1 MYFLIYMRNTE
12 SNKNKFKIMRA
23 LKYLFLLTI
32 FMATKSFSQVATNYT
47 FSETTGTYTTVTSG
61 TQLVTSTANTTTY
74 DTDGSYFSLAS
85 GNQFTF
91 NGTVITAVSMTT
103 DGALWLNPGTSTV
116 ANGVTGSIAST
127 STATGIICPLN
138 MDLTGSGV
146 ASTVFERRWYDD
158 GTELIFQWQNCARY
172 LQPTEKISF
181 QVRIN
186 KSTGV
191 IRVVYGSM
199 TVTTSTTYQPYVGL
213 RGSANTDYNNRRLT
227 AAIPDASPGWAG
239 SAGTAAGTSNAHTCR
254 FLSTASCFPSSG
266 LIFIWT
272 PKPVITPSVSTL
284 SAFSSCSGS
293 VSSTQNFTVTG
304 SNMLAGITITP
315 PVGFEVSTSSTFAS
329 SIGTSSSALVVGAAG
344 TIASTTIYVRLQ
356 STASTGSPSGN
367 ITLVSTSATT
377 KNVAVSGTVGVNLSA
392 VVVSSSTTQ
401 SICLGSDGTSVSV
414 AETGGGTITS
424 RQWGRRSISGGAIT
438 NVTGTSSS
446 YTPLGTDFTTVG
458 TYYLVCTSTPTC
470 GSATVSNE
478 VTITIVGSPATP
490 GVPTTNSPQCIS
502 PGVTL
507 TANGSAPAGETW
519 YWQTTSTGVATTSS
533 SSTYVATTSGTYYIR
548 SVYTSGGC
556 WGVSSSAAIVISTVP
571 STPTLTSPTNAST
584 GVSLTPTLT
593 WPAVSG
599 ATSYDVYLGTT
610 LPGSPTANVLT
621 NSYTPSTLAASTSH
635 SWKVIA
641 KNACGSST
649 SSSTYTFTTACGSVA
664 LTYTQLFNATTIPSC
679 WSTSIAAVQTATK
692 ISYVA
697 SSTNT
702 TALPQEGADFVKYN
716 SFSSTNGGSGS
727 EERLI
732 TPAVITTGTSSVDVE
747 FYWYQNNGSSYNT
760 GSYLNEGVTVE
771 WSTNGTTWTTS
782 TFYPRQVSSASATGE
797 WSKKTIT
804 LPAGA
809 GNISTLYVAFKFHS
823 EYGYNMYIDNVVIKP
838 TPSCAEPT
846 SLTSSSI
853 TTTTSTISWTA
864 SSSSPS
870 GGYDYYLST
879 SSTAPTGSS
888 TPTGSVGS
896 GVVTTN
902 LSSLSSSTLYY
913 YWVRSNCGS
922 SSYSTWTGST
932 FTTLLINDNSDG
944 AIDVP
949 INPSTTCTTTTTGTS
964 VGATQTLPAQSL
976 YGTADDDV
984 WYKFTATAVSLDMSV
999 TRGTMNDLVVEAY
1012 TSSLVSL
1019 GVVDNYSTS
1028 PEIVSFTNLTI
1039 GDVYYIRV
1047 YSYAATVGSRGTFII
1062 CITTPTQPPSNDNA
1076 SGAITLIVND
1086 PYITG
1091 TNDGATSSTT
1101 APTPN
1106 GPSYFGGD
1114 IWYKVVVPSNG
1125 IIQIHT
1131 SALVLTDVVVEV
1143 YSGTSSA
1150 LTYITY
1156 NDDSSSVNSM
1166 SYIELTG
1173 RTSGETIWIRV
1184 WDYDGDNTGTFK
1196 IRVTTPVS
1204 LPIELLSFSADCSE
1218 GGVLLT
1224 WITASELNSDYFNIE
1239 RSRDGVNWSVIS
1251 TISGAGNSNS
1261 NITYNV
1267 TDKDIF
1273 GINSIIDNVLY
1284 YQLKQVD
1291 FDGVVKN
1298 YGPIST
1304 NCLKSVDGYFTVY
1317 PNPSNNSFNIML
1329 NNDLLIGESLIKI
1342 TDQLGRLVY
1351 NKNVNVSSGINL
1363 FILDKLDINTG
1374 VYYISIVNGDYST
1387 GVVSHV
1393 VR

>member
-1 MYFLIYMRNTE
+1 MKKILFIITFLWAFGL
-12 SNKNKFKIMRA
+12 SH
-23 LKYLFLLTI
+23 
-32 FMATKSFSQVATNYT
+32 SQVATNYT
-47 FSETTGTYTTVTSG
+47 FSQSTGTYVAVTLG
-61 TQLVTSTANTTTY
+61 TQLVTTTAGVTTY
-74 DTDGSYFSLAS
+74 DTDGSYITLSS

-91 NGTVITAVSMTT
+91 NGTVITSVNMTA
-103 DGALWLNPGTSTV
+103 DGALWLNPGTSTTGNAV
-116 ANGVTGSIAST
+116 AGSIAST
-127 STATGIICPLN
+127 ATATGIICAIN
-138 MDLTGSGV
+138 MDLRSTSV
-146 ASTVFERRWYDD
+146 AATVYERRWYDD
-158 GTELIFQWQNCARY
+158 GTEDIFQWQNCARY

-213 RGSANTDYNNRRLT
+213 RGSANTDFNNRRLT

-239 SAGTAAGTSNAHTCR
+239 STGTAAGTTNAHTCR
-254 FLSTASCFPSSG
+254 FLSTASCFPPSG

-293 VSSTQNFTVTG
+293 ASSIQNFTVAGT
-304 SNMLAGITITP
+304 NMLAGITITP

-329 SIGTSSSALVVGAAG
+329 SIGTSSSALVVGSAG
-344 TIASTTIYVRLQ
+344 QIASTTIYVRLQ
-356 STASTGSPSGN
+356 STASTGTPSGN
-367 ITLVSTSATT
+367 ITLASTSATT
-377 KNVAVSGTVGVNLSA
+377 KNVAVSGNVGINLSA

-414 AETGGGTITS
+414 AETGGGTITA
-424 RQWGRRSISGGAIT
+424 RQWGRRSISGGVIT

-490 GVPTTNSPQCIS
+490 GIPTTNSPQCIS

-519 YWQTTSTGVATTSS
+519 YWQTTSTGVATTSFA
-533 SSTYVATTSGTYYIR
+533 STYVATTTGTYYIR

-556 WGVSSSAAIVISTVP
+556 WGVASSAAIVISTVP
-571 STPTLTSPTNAST
+571 SAPSLTSPTTSAT

-593 WPAVSG
+593 WGSVAG
-599 ATSYDVYLGTT
+599 ATSYDVYIGTT

-641 KNACGSST
+641 KNACGSSVA
-649 SSSTYTFTTACGSVA
+649 SSTYTFTTTCSSVA
-664 LTYTQLFNATTIPSC
+664 LTYTQLFNAVTIPSC
-679 WSTSIAAVQTATK
+679 WSTSIAAIQTGTK

-697 SSTNT
+697 SSSST

-716 SFSSTNGGSGS
+716 SYSSINGSSGS

-732 TPAVITTGTSSVDVE
+732 TPAVVTTGTASVDVE
-747 FYWYQNNGSSYNT
+747 FYWYQNNGSSYNS

-782 TFYPRQVSSASATGE
+782 TFYPRQVGSASATGE

-809 GNISTLYVAFKFHS
+809 GNIATLYVAFKFHS

-838 TPSCAEPT
+838 TPSCSEPT
-846 SLTSSSI
+846 LLVSSSI

-879 SSTAPTGSS
+879 SSTAPDGST

-902 LSSLSSSTLYY
+902 LSSLIGSTLYY

-922 SSYSTWTGST
+922 STYSTWIGSS
-932 FTTLLINDNSDG
+932 FTTLMPNDNSDG
-944 AIDVP
+944 AITLT
-949 INPSTTCTTTTTGTS
+949 INSSTTCTTTTTGTS
-964 VGATQTLPAQSL
+964 IGATQTLAAQSL

-984 WYKFTATAVSLDMSV
+984 WYKFTATDANLTMTV
-999 TRGTMNDLVVEAY
+999 TRGTMNDLVVEGY
-1012 TSSLVSL
+1012 TSSLVSM
-1019 GVVDNYSTS
+1019 GAVDDYSSS
-1028 PEIVSFTNLTI
+1028 PETVLFTDLTI
-1039 GDVYYIRV
+1039 GDVYYVRV

-1062 CITTPTQPPSNDNA
+1062 CITTPAQPPSNENA

-1086 PYITG
+1086 PFITG
-1091 TNDGATSSTT
+1091 TNVGATASST
-1101 APTPN
+1101 APTPT
-1106 GPSYFGGD
+1106 GPSYYGGD
-1114 IWYKVVVPSNG
+1114 VWYKVVVPSG
-1125 IIQIHT
+1125 GTFQIRT
-1131 SALVLTDVVVEV
+1131 SALVLTDIVIEI

-1156 NDDSSSVNSM
+1156 NDDSLSSVNSM
-1166 SYIELTG
+1166 SYLEVTG
-1173 RTSGETIWIRV
+1173 RTAGETIWIRV
-1184 WDYDGDNTGTFK
+1184 WDYGSDNSGTFS
-1196 IRVTTPVS
+1196 IRSSTPVS
-1204 LPIELLSFSADCSE
+1204 LPISLISFTGHNTVDGNSLE
-1218 GGVLLT
+1218 
-1224 WITASELNSDYFNIE
+1224 WKTASEVNSDYFTLS
-1239 RSRDGVNWSVIS
+1239 RGLYRDGSVEWLELQFIN
-1251 TISGAGNSNS
+1251 GAGNSNIV
-1261 NITYNV
+1261 NTYGYFDLDYPN
-1267 TDKDIF
+1267 DI
-1273 GINSIIDNVLY
+1273 NY
-1284 YQLKQVD
+1284 YQLTQTDYDGNSVTYDMISIDNRIGDKIISSMVNLLGQEVNENYR
-1291 FDGVVKN
+1291 GVVVVT
-1298 YGPIST
+1298 YEDG
-1304 NCLKSVDGYFTVY
+1304 SVEK
-1317 PNPSNNSFNIML
+1317 IM
-1329 NNDLLIGESLIKI
+1329 K
-1342 TDQLGRLVY
+1342 
-1351 NKNVNVSSGINL
+1351 
-1363 FILDKLDINTG
+1363 
-1374 VYYISIVNGDYST
+1374 
-1387 GVVSHV
+1387 
-1393 VR
+1393 